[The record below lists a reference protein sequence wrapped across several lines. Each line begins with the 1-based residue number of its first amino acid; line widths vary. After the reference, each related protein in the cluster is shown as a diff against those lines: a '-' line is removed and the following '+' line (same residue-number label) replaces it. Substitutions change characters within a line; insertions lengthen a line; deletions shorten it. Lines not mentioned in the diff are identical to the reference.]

1 MRKVMWW
8 STTPLT
14 ISEPSKSTFRTTR
27 SLTRLA
33 RLECRRMLDWTTS
46 SGSWLSTE
54 RAAEWTQWEG
64 SVQFHHASQN
74 LWEVSQS
81 SRLIWSNIPSFCP
94 KLKSQLT
101 CPHYL
106 WVTQCQL
113 LSHHSFLIHEL
124 SSTLPTPSADY
135 LSIKATT
142 PNSLSTSSSPRI
154 LSNPCCVHGTQA
166 YSTDPSTSSYTQCP
180 TLQEPGVTL

>member
-14 ISEPSKSTFRTTR
+14 ISKPSKSTFRTTR

-54 RAAEWTQWEG
+54 RAAEWTQWGG

-74 LWEVSQS
+74 LWEVS
-81 SRLIWSNIPSFCP
+81 
-94 KLKSQLT
+94 KSKQQT
-101 CPHYL
+101 YMIKH
-106 WVTQCQL
+106 TFL
-113 LSHHSFLIHEL
+113 LSQTEK
-124 SSTLPTPSADY
+124 PA
-135 LSIKATT
+135 
-142 PNSLSTSSSPRI
+142 NM
-154 LSNPCCVHGTQA
+154 
-166 YSTDPSTSSYTQCP
+166 P
-180 TLQEPGVTL
+180 TLSVGHSMPAPVPPLLPHPWAKLHSALTFCRLPLYQSHNSKFPEYKFFP